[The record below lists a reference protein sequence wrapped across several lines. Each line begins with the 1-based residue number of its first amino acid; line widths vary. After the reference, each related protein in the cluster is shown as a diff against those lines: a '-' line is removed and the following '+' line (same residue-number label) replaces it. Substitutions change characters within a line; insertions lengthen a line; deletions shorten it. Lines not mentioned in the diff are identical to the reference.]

1 MRAYIYQTIMLPMTK
16 TTQVGY
22 ITEDDVKILTKSQKK
37 LIDQIIDKGPCPAGQ
52 LDYKQVKVKL
62 LLPEIKA

>member
-1 MRAYIYQTIMLPMTK
+1 MLQMIK

-37 LIDQIIDKGPCPAGQ
+37 LIDQIIDKGPCLAGQ
-52 LDYKQVKVKL
+52 LDYKQVNL
-62 LLPEIKA
+62 SETITSS

>member
-1 MRAYIYQTIMLPMTK
+1 MLQMKKK

-37 LIDQIIDKGPCPAGQ
+37 LIDLIIDKGPCSAGQ
-52 LDYKQVKVKL
+52 LDYKQVSQVKL
-62 LLPEIKA
+62 FLPEIKA

>member
-1 MRAYIYQTIMLPMTK
+1 MLQMKKK

-52 LDYKQVKVKL
+52 LDYKQVNQVKL
-62 LLPEIKA
+62 LFLANKA

>member
-1 MRAYIYQTIMLPMTK
+1 MMK

-52 LDYKQVKVKL
+52 LDYKQVIQVKL

>member
-1 MRAYIYQTIMLPMTK
+1 MIK

-37 LIDQIIDKGPCPAGQ
+37 LIDLIIDKGPCPAGQ
-52 LDYKQVKVKL
+52 LDYEQVNQVKL
-62 LLPEIKA
+62 CIIA

>member
-1 MRAYIYQTIMLPMTK
+1 MMKIE

-52 LDYKQVKVKL
+52 LDYKQVIQVKL
-62 LLPEIKA
+62 FLPEIKA

>member
-1 MRAYIYQTIMLPMTK
+1 MLQMKKK

-52 LDYKQVKVKL
+52 LDYKQVNQVKL

>member
-1 MRAYIYQTIMLPMTK
+1 MIK

-52 LDYKQVKVKL
+52 LDYKQVNL
-62 LLPEIKA
+62 SETIISS